1 MRSRSWSWISKELRE
16 LRNDYLL
23 APDKIEIIRE
33 MLSEYP
39 LNIFDLYNITI
50 NNIKNLVPNVFDKK
64 KYVIQYENLNFYLG
78 LGLKLKEIHPLL
90 EFNKSQWL
98 KPHIEF
104 NTQKEKSRKK

>member
-1 MRSRSWSWISKELRE
+1 
-16 LRNDYLL
+16 
-23 APDKIEIIRE
+23 

-50 NNIKNLVPNVFDKK
+50 NNIKNLAPNVFDKK
-64 KYVIQYENLNFYLG
+64 KYVIQNESLNFYLG

>member
-1 MRSRSWSWISKELRE
+1 
-16 LRNDYLL
+16 
-23 APDKIEIIRE
+23 
-33 MLSEYP
+33 MLSEYL

-64 KYVIQYENLNFYLG
+64 KYVIQNESLNFYLG

-98 KPHIEF
+98 KPHIEL

>member
-1 MRSRSWSWISKELRE
+1 
-16 LRNDYLL
+16 
-23 APDKIEIIRE
+23 
-33 MLSEYP
+33 MLSEYL

-64 KYVIQYENLNFYLG
+64 KYVIQYESLNFYLG

-98 KPHIEF
+98 KPHIEL